1 MYKPD
6 HSEKEEDMPDRFSSL
21 NRPVRLFLLLSL
33 LFFVAGTLLPE
44 SVVVASPAAAPQASS
59 EYTGLSNTSLT
70 HDYLKLKAMYV
81 RKKGEVKPL
90 SKGYMKLLNNYK
102 TLQNRGNKNW
112 VAMRVVFYDYNS
124 AYQAA
129 ISHKYEVDVLLQ
141 EHFGFGKNG
150 KVTNQYLARVT
161 VFKLRGAVVAMISN
175 INKCNTILQKGNQ
188 LMKANAVKDGKKK
201 KK

>member
-1 MYKPD
+1 MED
-6 HSEKEEDMPDRFSSL
+6 DMPDRFSSL
-21 NRPVRLFLLLSL
+21 TKPVRLFLFLSL
-33 LFFVAGTLLPE
+33 LIFVAGTLLPE
-44 SVVVASPAAAPQASS
+44 SVAVASPAAAPLASS
-59 EYTGLSNTSLT
+59 EYTGLSDKSLT
-70 HDYLKLKAMYV
+70 SDYLRLKAMYV

-141 EHFGFGKNG
+141 EHYGFGKNG
-150 KVTNQYLARVT
+150 KVTNEYLARVT
-161 VFKLRGAVVAMISN
+161 LSKLRGSVIAMISS
-175 INKCNTILQKGNQ
+175 INKCNTILHKGSQ